1 MIIRISPELSQ
12 DLTGFK
18 PQQSISWAEP
28 WKTPQTPLDSKD
40 EEAGTP
46 RMGRSRHRSSSTISY
61 KGKEKEISVQQTE
74 YVEEKQQRQHQLH
87 QQNDDDRGPLA
98 APGNVDARTTS
109 SLPTSCYDDMERLP
123 PTQPLSPLGDSIKR
137 MTLGNGDD
145 SVRLARLADWLP
157 SLASQTD
164 KSDIINGTAP
174 SGDKERE

>member
-18 PQQSISWAEP
+18 PQSISWAEP
-28 WKTPQTPLDSKD
+28 GWKNPQTPLDSKE

-61 KGKEKEISVQQTE
+61 KGKEKEITVQQTE
-74 YVEEKQQRQHQLH
+74 FAEKQQ
-87 QQNDDDRGPLA
+87 DDGAL
-98 APGNVDARTTS
+98 APGSVDARNT
-109 SLPTSCYDDMERLP
+109 SLPVSYDPERLP
-123 PTQPLSPLGDSIKR
+123 PTQPVSPLGDSIRR

-174 SGDKERE
+174 HGGKASE